1 MSGPLEKKKKKSHF
15 LVYCAYELTENK
27 KHHIMQEM
35 GSLKKAYQLKPEN
48 YNQQKQFCQ
57 FSKSHPFKVIVNLSV
72 S

>member
-1 MSGPLEKKKKKSHF
+1 
-15 LVYCAYELTENK
+15 
-27 KHHIMQEM
+27 MQEM